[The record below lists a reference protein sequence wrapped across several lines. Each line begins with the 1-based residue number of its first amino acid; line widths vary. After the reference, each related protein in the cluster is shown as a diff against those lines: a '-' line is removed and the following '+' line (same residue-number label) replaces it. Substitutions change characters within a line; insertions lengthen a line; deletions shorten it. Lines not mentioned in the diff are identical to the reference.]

1 VRPTSPDPLSSTDL
15 LRTFVRLYPAEK
27 LRKNAP
33 ESWVAAFVLRSATG
47 AVEERLET
55 KFVADGGSGYL
66 AFVEM
71 PLNGDGVQPGTH
83 TLEVE
88 MRGPGI
94 HGGLKE
100 SRQLSIARQ

>member
-1 VRPTSPDPLSSTDL
+1 MSSTDL

-33 ESWVAAFVLRSATG
+33 ESWSAAFVLRSATG
-47 AVEERLET
+47 VVEKRLET

-71 PLNGDGVQPGTH
+71 PLDGEGVQPGPH

-94 HGGLKE
+94 HGELKE
-100 SRQLSIARQ
+100 SRQVLISPVPAR